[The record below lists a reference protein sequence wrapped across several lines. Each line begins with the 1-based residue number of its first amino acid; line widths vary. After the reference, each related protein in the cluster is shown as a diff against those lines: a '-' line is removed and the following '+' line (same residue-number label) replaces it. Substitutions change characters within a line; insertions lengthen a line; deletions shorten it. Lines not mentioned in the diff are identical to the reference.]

1 MIHNNSFIK
10 HVLLHMSPSKDNKET
25 SNKHKLVAATTSDTI
40 ITENKNTQTDMKS
53 EYAFK
58 EKLKHFKSSF
68 NRDTVNDAEDVDND
82 HLPTIKE
89 NQVIGVDAVAHGSAA
104 IYQFENDDD
113 EKFITQLQS
122 MHTVEQQLMNGSVKI
137 RMMQQIND
145 DNNDSFTLKLLW
157 PPKQLQFNQSD
168 VLPDNKKLSKMVH
181 NNKMY
186 QIIRDNNSLKGKH
199 ILNATDTFCDNY
211 KNELNV
217 AKSDIKADRRV
228 DDTRKLHTYYLSLFS
243 CIVQLFD

>member
-1 MIHNNSFIK
+1 MSGSLVRHNNSFTK
-10 HVLLHMSPSKDNKET
+10 HVLLHMSRSKDNKDT
-25 SNKHKLVAATTSDTI
+25 SNNHKMVAATISDTI
-40 ITENKNTQTDMKS
+40 TAANKNTQTDMKS

-58 EKLKHFKSSF
+58 EKLKIFKASF
-68 NRDTVNDAEDVDND
+68 NRDTVNDTDDVDND
-82 HLPTIKE
+82 HLTTIKG
-89 NQVIGVDAVAHGSAA
+89 NQIIEADAIAHCTTA
-104 IYQFENDDD
+104 IYQSENDD
-113 EKFITQLQS
+113 EKLITQLQS
-122 MHTVEQQLMNGSVKI
+122 VHTVEQQLIDGDEDIKMI
-137 RMMQQIND
+137 QQIND
-145 DNNDSFTLKLLW
+145 DNNDSITLKLLW

-186 QIIRDNNSLKGKH
+186 QITRDNNSLKGKN

-228 DDTRKLHTYYLSLFS
+228 VDTRKCTTY
-243 CIVQLFD
+243 I